1 LAAITNA
8 SAVAANA
15 TAERM
20 LFVSFSI
27 RGAGFSPRP
36 SMCGPTARSS
46 GGYARRPLSRPGP

>member
-27 RGAGFSPRP
+27 RARIAYAPSAGPWR
-36 SMCGPTARSS
+36 
-46 GGYARRPLSRPGP
+46 RRPNIPLTW